1 MTDPTSYAEPQN
13 PALPSSG
20 FVLDLEHA
28 ALVITDPQ
36 IDFLS
41 PDGVSWPVFGD
52 SIRDNKTVAH
62 IGELFHAAKLGESL
76 SRCRRTTSTQPT
88 ASGCSVIRWRNS

>member
-1 MTDPTSYAEPQN
+1 MTDPSIYAEPQN
-13 PALPSSG
+13 PALPPSG
-20 FVLDLEHA
+20 FELDLEHA

-52 SIRDNKTVAH
+52 SIRENDTVAH
-62 IGELFHAAKLGESL
+62 IGELL
-76 SRCRRTTSTQPT
+76 RCRETGGNHRRGVAALLLPDRQ
-88 ASGCSVIRWRNS
+88 AVAVR